1 MKHIALLTTLLL
13 SASLQAVEKPYDYV
27 FFENSLMKGDY
38 FYSQAKYTSPS
49 WIKNARHH
57 LPVAGSVAF
66 TPGNSLE
73 LTYVSAPGGDWYSE
87 IQYCPVR
94 GNDFFREPS
103 TLSMQVRLRESMN
116 AAALPNIAIRYADST
131 YTQYLNLRNYLKDT
145 RPGVWH
151 PVSIPLEDFGL
162 NAVND
167 TNIKKLAAVALRPG
181 TADGN
186 EYTIYLDDI
195 ELLPASLPSV
205 SALNAPVLQ
214 EAKAY
219 ERHID
224 IKWIPQSKEDIK
236 YYRIYRS
243 FDGDRKSVV

>member
-1 MKHIALLTTLLL
+1 M
-13 SASLQAVEKPYDYV
+13 
-27 FFENSLMKGDY
+27 
-38 FYSQAKYTSPS
+38 
-49 WIKNARHH
+49 
-57 LPVAGSVAF
+57 
-66 TPGNSLE
+66 
-73 LTYVSAPGGDWYSE
+73 
-87 IQYCPVR
+87 
-94 GNDFFREPS
+94 
-103 TLSMQVRLRESMN
+103 
-116 AAALPNIAIRYADST
+116 
-131 YTQYLNLRNYLKDT
+131 
-145 RPGVWH
+145 
-151 PVSIPLEDFGL
+151 
-162 NAVND
+162 ND

-243 FDGDRKSVV
+243 FDGITYQPVAVRRPWMNRYTDFLGEVGKKAYYKVTAVDYALNESNDSQTVSATTYPMTDEQLLDMVQEANFRYYWEGAEPNSGLARENIPGRNDMIATGASGFGIMAIVAGIERGFITREEGVQRFLKITSFLEKADKFHGAVSHLSLIHISEPTRP